1 MLNEPRDAENH
12 VGCVAALLD
21 MSVDLFRLV
30 HETFPSNIGNYV
42 THLEP

>member
-1 MLNEPRDAENH
+1 MLDEPWDAENH

-21 MSVDLFRLV
+21 LSVDLFRLM
-30 HETFPSNIGNYV
+30 HGTIPSRIGNYV